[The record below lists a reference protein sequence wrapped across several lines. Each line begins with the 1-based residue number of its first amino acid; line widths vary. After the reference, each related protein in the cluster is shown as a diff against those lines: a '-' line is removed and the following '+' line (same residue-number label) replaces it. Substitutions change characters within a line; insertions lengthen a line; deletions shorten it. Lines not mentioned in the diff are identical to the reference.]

1 MSPSVAPQ
9 AVPSSN
15 IPVVVSSSNSKE
27 NDENLAL
34 ATGLVNCYNAF
45 LAGELPPQLSF
56 ADLDQI
62 HPKDVEEKDITR
74 QITMAVFRAKQFAKK
89 TGNNNW

>member
-1 MSPSVAPQ
+1 MSHPQSQSFVVPQ
-9 AVPSSN
+9 A
-15 IPVVVSSSNSKE
+15 VSSSNAPVMVLAPNSRE

-45 LAGELPPQLSF
+45 VAGELPPQLSL

-62 HPKDVEEKDITR
+62 HPEDVEEMDITYR
-74 QITMAVFRAKQFAKK
+74 
-89 TGNNNW
+89 